1 MTQPP
6 PVAQEDFDELL
17 ELLGRP
23 AMTDVIRLYI
33 SSVPGRLAQIGEDLG
48 AGNLAGVATVF
59 HTMRSGA
66 GQLGLHPLEAL
77 CADGEKR
84 AKGGDVSSAAARAGD
99 VRAEYERCLAWFE
112 AGGWLGA

>member
-6 PVAQEDFDELL
+6 PVVQEDFDELL
-17 ELLGRP
+17 DLLGRP
-23 AMTDVIRLYI
+23 AMTDVIRLYV
-33 SSVPGRLAQIGEDLG
+33 SSVPGRLAQIGENLG
-48 AGNLAGVATVF
+48 AGDLPAAATVY

-66 GQLGLHPLEAL
+66 GQLGLHALEAL

-84 AKGGDVSSAAARAGD
+84 AKGGDVSSARARVGD